1 MSNLKRAITFLL
13 AFACFTSISAG
24 YAGTISSG
32 GTQSWYARAILG
44 QTFTVPSGNNIT
56 VTSIFIPGVF
66 FRLGTGC
73 INAKI
78 YTGVSKTTLLDTS
91 ITSICDTDVSTE
103 RTGLAGTGTLTFS
116 GGAILAS
123 GSLYYFEL
131 YPTTS
136 GQAFWT
142 NQTSP
147 GAYVGGDLLAD
158 GGLKTSYDNAFT
170 ITYSD
175 VIVAPVVTSLTANSS
190 PNFGIV
196 TTLTANIDSDSRVTF
211 LENGKRI
218 GKCINLRATGSGNS
232 YSSTC
237 AWKPRSRG
245 SVTVAARAIPA
256 LSSTPMSNIFEQTVF
271 VGKRNSF
278 R

>member
-1 MSNLKRAITFLL
+1 MTVGF
-13 AFACFTSISAG
+13 
-24 YAGTISSG
+24 AGTISSG

-56 VTSIFIPGVF
+56 ITSIFIPGVY

-78 YTGVSKTTLLDTS
+78 YTNISKTTLLDTS
-91 ITSICDTDVSTE
+91 TTSICDTDASSE
-103 RTGLAGTGTLTFS
+103 RTGLAGTGTLTFG
-116 GGAILAS
+116 GGATLTS

-131 YPTTS
+131 YPTNA

-147 GAYVGGDLLAD
+147 GSYAGGDLFAD

-175 VIVAPVVTSLTANSS
+175 VIVAPVVTSISANNSPIFGMSS
-190 PNFGIV
+190 
-196 TTLTANIDSDSRVTF
+196 TLTASVDSDSRVTF

-218 GKCINLRATGSGNS
+218 GNCINLRATGSGNS

-237 AWKPRSRG
+237 TWKPRSRG
-245 SVTVAARAIPA
+245 AVTISARAIPA
-256 LSSTPMSNIFEQTVF
+256 LSSTPISNTVQKTLL
-271 VGKRNSF
+271 VGRRTSL